1 MCHDKLSLHYSVCFK
16 MPYNA
21 ISRINRFYVQYL
33 AKDLSKIPS
42 QKKNLKWMA
51 LIFAEVLKNAL
62 RRTTIRGTGKMVM
75 EIKSLNSDIRIYH
88 WSANSAL
95 L

>member
-42 QKKNLKWMA
+42 QKKIIDFCRGIEKCSS
-51 LIFAEVLKNAL
+51 
-62 RRTTIRGTGKMVM
+62 TIRGTGKMVM